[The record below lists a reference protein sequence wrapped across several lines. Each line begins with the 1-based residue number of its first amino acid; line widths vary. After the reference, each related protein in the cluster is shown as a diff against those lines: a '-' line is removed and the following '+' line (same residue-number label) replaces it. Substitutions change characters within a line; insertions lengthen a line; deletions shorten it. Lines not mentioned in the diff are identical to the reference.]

1 MASAFESASKRGKL
15 GWDAFPTPR
24 AQRGPDLGAAA
35 VWPAETGI
43 LNGMT
48 LDEYQAKARSTAIYP
63 EGARVLYP
71 TLKLA
76 GEAGEVAEK
85 LGKLMRDEG
94 FEVGRPLAGEA
105 RDALVKEL
113 GDVLWYVAN
122 LAADLDVGLDEVASV
137 NLEKLASRKERGVI
151 HGSGDDR

>member
-1 MASAFESASKRGKL
+1 
-15 GWDAFPTPR
+15 
-24 AQRGPDLGAAA
+24 
-35 VWPAETGI
+35 
-43 LNGMT
+43 MT
-48 LDEYQAKARSTAIYP
+48 MDEYQHSARSTALYP
-63 EGARVLYP
+63 ESVRVLYP

-94 FEVGRPLAGEA
+94 YLPGSELTTEQRTALAA
-105 RDALVKEL
+105 EL

-122 LAADLDVGLDEVASV
+122 LAADLDLELSEVASA
-137 NLEKLASRKERGVI
+137 NLAKLASRKARGVI